1 MTSHSVPMM
10 LFARLSKALGASSA
24 RHEFK
29 WMKDHALDPSALQG
43 MVQRRLNGEPLQY
56 ILGTQPF
63 GPLELKV
70 RRPVLIP
77 RPETEDWTLRLA
89 RLLSSSSS
97 SSNLRMRRT
106 SREGDSEPLKLLD
119 LCTGTGCIPL
129 LLCHMWR
136 QNGNVRALGVDIA
149 GEAIELAKENAEHV
163 KSQSQLNEENACISF
178 LQADILDDKFPR
190 MLLNESGWSAVDVL
204 TCNPPYIPLHEYN
217 LLSSS
222 VRDFEDPR
230 ALLGDPSHL
239 PELEIETGGRG
250 RGLTFYHSIADLIRR
265 HNLVRPGGLIAL
277 EVGHD
282 QAAEVEHIMQSRA
295 NVSSAEVWNDPWG
308 IHRTVV
314 CTK

>member
-10 LFARLSKALGASSA
+10 LLARLSKALGASSA
-24 RHEFK
+24 RHELK
-29 WMKDHALDPSALQG
+29 WMKDHAPDASALRG

-97 SSNLRMRRT
+97 SLRARRT
-106 SREGDSEPLKLLD
+106 NREGEPLKLLD

-129 LLCHMWR
+129 LICHMWR
-136 QNGNVRALGVDIA
+136 QNGGNVRALGVDIA
-149 GEAIELAKENAEHV
+149 GEAIELANENAEHVKV
-163 KSQSQLNEENACISF
+163 KSQSQLNEENARVSF

-190 MLLNESGWSAVDVL
+190 MLNELGWSAVDVL
-204 TCNPPYIPLHEYN
+204 TSNPPYIPLHEYN
-217 LLSSS
+217 LLSPS

-230 ALLGDPSHL
+230 ALLGNPSHA

-250 RGLTFYHSIADLIRR
+250 RGLAFYHTIADLIRQ
-265 HNLVRPGGLIAL
+265 HNLVRPGGVIAL

-282 QAAEVEHIMQSRA
+282 QSAEVEHIMQSRA
-295 NVSSAEVWNDPWG
+295 NVSSIEVWEDPWG
-308 IHRTVV
+308 IPRTVV

>member
-1 MTSHSVPMM
+1 MTSHSV
-10 LFARLSKALGASSA
+10 LARLSRALGASSA
-24 RHEFK
+24 RHELK
-29 WMKDHALDPSALQG
+29 WMKDHALDAKTLQG

-97 SSNLRMRRT
+97 SSSSNLRMRRT
-106 SREGDSEPLKLLD
+106 NQESEPLKLLD

-136 QNGNVRALGVDIA
+136 HNGGNVRALGLDIA

-163 KSQSQLNEENACISF
+163 NVVNSQSQLNEGNARISF

-190 MLLNESGWSAVDVL
+190 LLAELGWSAVDVL
-204 TCNPPYIPLHEYN
+204 TSNPPYIPLREYN

-230 ALLGDPSHL
+230 ALLGDPSHA
-239 PELEIETGGRG
+239 PELEIETGGRD
-250 RGLTFYHSIADLIRR
+250 RGLTFYHTIADLIRQ
-265 HNLVRPGGLIAL
+265 HELVRPGGLIAL

-282 QAAEVEHIMQSRA
+282 QSAEVEHIMQSRA
-295 NVSSAEVWNDPWG
+295 EVSSTEVWNDPWG
-308 IHRTVV
+308 IPRTVV

>member
-1 MTSHSVPMM
+1 M
-10 LFARLSKALGASSA
+10 LLARLSKALGASSA

-29 WMKDHALDPSALQG
+29 WMKDHALDASALQG

-63 GPLELKV
+63 GPLELNV

-89 RLLSSSSS
+89 RLLSSSLS
-97 SSNLRMRRT
+97 SSNF

-136 QNGNVRALGVDIA
+136 QNGTVRALGVDIA
-149 GEAIELAKENAEHV
+149 GEAIELAKENAQHV
-163 KSQSQLNEENACISF
+163 KSQSRLSEENACISF

-190 MLLNESGWSAVDVL
+190 MLNELGWSAVDVL

-230 ALLGDPSHL
+230 ALLGDPDPSH
-239 PELEIETGGRG
+239 PSELEIETGGRG
-250 RGLTFYHSIADLIRR
+250 RGLTFYHTIADLIRQ

-295 NVSSAEVWNDPWG
+295 NVSSTEVWDDPWG
-308 IHRTVV
+308 IPRTVA
-314 CTK
+314 CMK